1 MPLSMVEQT
10 PCPRSKLATGSLQS
24 PPNSMNSPILYRA
37 ESPILEDS
45 WKRESQQGMNTGSSS
60 LRLRR
65 KPLLQEFKECSQ
77 EELTTSQLEAELQ
90 EDTASK
96 KTLELEDHLNLEN
109 IPSEET
115 VQLIGTQ
122 YEKQLR
128 EVEWIQYPVTSSF
141 DIIVRSE
148 SSLATMLNLLPV
160 QERSYVIMEPLVRVK
175 VVGRGKKQEFLL
187 MSRIRVANSGAGIAV
202 SRMLLLTSFAEVLTS
217 VISSGG
223 QIGIL
228 SLWRPKEVPLP
239 YVRRIFGLRAIC
251 TQSRGILTWMS
262 KRKTH
267 SCEDCMLWRSHHH
280 YWNAK

>member
-24 PPNSMNSPILYRA
+24 PPNSMNSPILYPT

-45 WKRESQQGMNTGSSS
+45 WRKEIELDMNTGSSL

-65 KPLLQEFKECSQ
+65 KPLLEEFKQCSQ
-77 EELTTSQLEAELQ
+77 EEDTMSLPEAEQQ

-115 VQLIGTQ
+115 VRLIGTQ
-122 YEKQLR
+122 YEKQLK
-128 EVEWIQYPVTSSF
+128 EVEWIQYPVISLF

-148 SSLATMLNLLPV
+148 LSLVTMLSLLPGK
-160 QERSYVIMEPLVRVK
+160 EMSYVTMEPLVRVK

-187 MSRIRVANSGAGIAV
+187 MSRIRAASSGAGIAV
-202 SRMLLLTSFAEVLTS
+202 SRMLLLTNFAEVLTS
-217 VISSGG
+217 VTSCGG
-223 QIGIL
+223 PTGIQ

-251 TQSRGILTWMS
+251 TQSRGILTWTS

-267 SCEDCMLWRSHHH
+267 SCEDCVLWRSHCH